1 MPETKTPT
9 APIFR
14 LGRRPDPWEPPDWS
28 RAHSDGTF
36 GNRFDEPTGYY
47 RVLYA
52 SSQRLSCF
60 IETLAHFRADLSLLA
75 ELDEIA
81 GEDDYV
87 PLGHVPSEWCGER
100 RLGTCTAHGSYADF
114 YSAYWVGRLRQTLA
128 SECLKLGLEDLDV
141 AILQQGKPRR
151 LTQLSSLEV
160 YKAGFNGIFYRSRYG
175 HDLENWALFEPFQIS
190 EKSESESIRLD
201 DPDLLAACE
210 ILRIQIGS

>member
-1 MPETKTPT
+1 MPETTTPT

-36 GNRFDEPTGYY
+36 GNRFDDPTGYY

-87 PLGHVPSEWCGER
+87 PLGHVPPEWCDER
-100 RLGTCTAHGSYADF
+100 RLGKCAAQGSYADI

-160 YKAGFNGIFYRSRYG
+160 YKAGLNGI
-175 HDLENWALFEPFQIS
+175 
-190 EKSESESIRLD
+190 
-201 DPDLLAACE
+201 
-210 ILRIQIGS
+210 

>member
-36 GNRFDEPTGYY
+36 GNRFDDPTGYY

-60 IETLAHFRADLSLLA
+60 IETLARFRPDLSLLA
-75 ELDEIA
+75 ELDGIA

-87 PLGHVPSEWCGER
+87 PLGHVPSEWCDER
-100 RLGTCTAHGSYADF
+100 WLGNCTAQGSYADI

-160 YKAGFNGIFYRSRYG
+160 YKAGLNGIYYRSRYG
-175 HDLENWALFEPFQIS
+175 HDLENWALFEPFQIRKRGDS
-190 EKSESESIRLD
+190 EAIRVD